1 MIFGVFLVAS
11 AWASQCSLSTTISA
25 ASEISSLASCS
36 TLEGNI
42 VITGTEYSELDW
54 SKVESIGA
62 NVVIEDSGNVT
73 SVNLSNLKEI
83 GGSLELNLLTS
94 VQLLDMSLLTTAN
107 ELNII
112 SLTNLDSLTMNSSC
126 VVTSFTLSNTKVTS
140 VDSLMD
146 YTTVGTLNINNNA
159 EITLIELLDLETVE
173 LWLVLAAN
181 SADADISLPK
191 LTTAA
196 NLELQDVALA
206 LIPKLEKITETL
218 VLTNNN
224 WDAVTIEK
232 LYSVGVAIQVL
243 KNDAMRSFLLPQL
256 TYINGSLEITNNT
269 ELNNIDLDNLET
281 ISGATTISGDFYNF
295 TLPSLEAADGLFT
308 ISSSNENFT
317 CDYFDNLYLNGE
329 IKASG
334 FTCTA
339 EYESSSSSSDSSGSS
354 GKSSDG
360 AFLSVNWIL
369 SFLSVAAIYT
379 WTI

>member
-1 MIFGVFLVAS
+1 MIFGLFLVAS
-11 AWASQCSLSTTISA
+11 AWASQCSFSTTMSV

-36 TLEGNI
+36 TLEGDI
-42 VITGTEYSELDW
+42 VITGTDYSELDW

-62 NVVIEDSGNVT
+62 NVLIEDSSNVT
-73 SVNLSNLKEI
+73 TVNLSNLKEI
-83 GGSLELNLLTS
+83 GGSLELNMLTS
-94 VQLLDMSLLTTAN
+94 VQLLDMSLLTSAN
-107 ELNII
+107 ELYII

-159 EITLIELLDLETVE
+159 EITLIELLDLETVD

-181 SADADISLPK
+181 SPDADISLPK

-196 NLELQDVALA
+196 NLELQDVSLA
-206 LIPKLEKITETL
+206 LIPKLENISETL

-224 WDAVTIEK
+224 WEAFTLEK

-243 KNDAMRSFLLPQL
+243 KNDAMKSFLLPDL
-256 TYINGSLEITNNT
+256 SYINGSLEITNNT

-295 TLPSLEAADGLFT
+295 TLPSLTAADGLFIIAST
-308 ISSSNENFT
+308 NENFT
-317 CDYFDNLYLNGE
+317 CDYFDDLYLNGE

-334 FTCTA
+334 YTCNA
-339 EYESSSSSSDSSGSS
+339 LYVSSSSGSS
-354 GKSSDG
+354 GSSKKSSDG
-360 AFLSVNWIL
+360 NFLSVNWFL

-379 WTI
+379 WTF